1 MSPAPAAGAQPQ
13 GFISP
18 SADQG
23 ASFFPRV
30 PLKSGTDRAKDRW
43 GSSAQARLFATN
55 HLHQGRFYCRSSG
68 LIQHGSSGITEAREL
83 CAANTRLS
91 PWASIAAGIGA
102 SSTPGQP
109 PSLGSVVL
117 PKPFAQPQPS
127 PVAHHRVA
135 PSGGVGSCSTYI
147 VLGD

>member
-23 ASFFPRV
+23 ASFFPWV

-43 GSSAQARLFATN
+43 GSSAQARLFTTN

-68 LIQHGSSGITEAREL
+68 LSQHGSSGITKAREL
-83 CAANTRLS
+83 CAVLPANTRLS
-91 PWASIAAGIGA
+91 PSAPLLLGSGQAAHLGSPPFGA
-102 SSTPGQP
+102 SGAAEALCTAPA
-109 PSLGSVVL
+109 L
-117 PKPFAQPQPS
+117 
-127 PVAHHRVA
+127 PVAHHRAA
-135 PSGGVGSCSTYI
+135 PSGGVGSCARTLS
-147 VLGD
+147 